1 VHTVSRDVEG
11 FPSSVSLQQVMC
23 CAKIPKANCNGMRNE
38 VKKKEKLKSNE
49 NNRKS
54 QS

>member
-1 VHTVSRDVEG
+1 VHTVSRDVED

-38 VKKKEKLKSNE
+38 VKKK
-49 NNRKS
+49 RKTEIK
-54 QS
+54 